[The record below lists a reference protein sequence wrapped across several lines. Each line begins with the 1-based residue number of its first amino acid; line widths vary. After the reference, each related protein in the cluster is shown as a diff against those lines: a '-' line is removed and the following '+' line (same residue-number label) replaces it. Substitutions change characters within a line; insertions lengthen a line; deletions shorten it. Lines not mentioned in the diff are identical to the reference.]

1 MGVLIYEQQQF
12 DTAFP
17 GCSSRSDAARPHGA
31 CRCHDGGICGKAGDR
46 EQCSMGVLPWALF
59 CGAGAQ
65 LVAGV
70 LDYLHKNIFGGT
82 VFCAFGFFWFGVGMS
97 WMIKAGA
104 FGEGLA
110 AGVDP
115 LAIGIAFFAYFLFA
129 VAATIAASSA
139 NLFLFVDM
147 VLIDILL
154 LGLSLD
160 AWGIGGHAPHLI
172 AAYAEVAIS
181 LLSMYGAGAALLN
194 GFYGRAFWPLGKSVN
209 NWKA

>member
-1 MGVLIYEQQQF
+1 MSNNNSTQHFQVAVADPTPLGLMGLAVV
-12 DTAFP
+12 TMVA
-17 GCSSRSDAARPHGA
+17 SAAKL
-31 CRCHDGGICGKAGDR
+31 GIVSNVAW
-46 EQCSMGVLPWALF
+46 VLPWALF

-65 LVAGV
+65 VVAGV
-70 LDYLHKNIFGGT
+70 PHYLHKNIFGGT

-129 VAATIAASSA
+129 VAATIAASST

>member
-1 MGVLIYEQQQF
+1 MSNNSSPQPFQVAVADPTPLGLMGLAVV
-12 DTAFP
+12 TMVA
-17 GCSSRSDAARPHGA
+17 SAAKL
-31 CRCHDGGICGKAGDR
+31 GIVSNVAW
-46 EQCSMGVLPWALF
+46 VLPWALF
-59 CGAGAQ
+59 CGAAAQ
-65 LVAGV
+65 VVAGV

-104 FGEGLA
+104 FGQGLA

-115 LAIGIAFFAYFLFA
+115 LAIGFAFFAYFLFS

-147 VLIDILL
+147 LLIDILL

-172 AAYAEVAIS
+172 AAYAELGIS

-194 GFYGRAFWPLGKSVN
+194 GFYGRVFWPLGKPVN
-209 NWKA
+209 NWKS

>member
-1 MGVLIYEQQQF
+1 MGLAVV
-12 DTAFP
+12 TMVA
-17 GCSSRSDAARPHGA
+17 SAAKL
-31 CRCHDGGICGKAGDR
+31 GIVSNVAW
-46 EQCSMGVLPWALF
+46 VLPWALF

-65 LVAGV
+65 VVAGV

-110 AGVDP
+110 TGVDP
-115 LAIGIAFFAYFLFA
+115 LAIGFAFFAYFLFS

-194 GFYGRAFWPLGKSVN
+194 GFYGRVFWTLGKPVN

>member
-1 MGVLIYEQQQF
+1 MLMGEEKDV
-12 DTAFP
+12 D
-17 GCSSRSDAARPHGA
+17 
-31 CRCHDGGICGKAGDR
+31 CGKAWDR
-46 EQCSMGVLPWALF
+46 EQCGMGASL
-59 CGAGAQ
+59 
-65 LVAGV
+65 
-70 LDYLHKNIFGGT
+70 GT
-82 VFCAFGFFWFGVGMS
+82 VLRCRSTGGRRCSGLSAQEHFWWDSVLRLRIFLVWRRHELDDQGGGI
-97 WMIKAGA
+97 WG
-104 FGEGLA
+104 GLA

-115 LAIGIAFFAYFLFA
+115 LAIGFAFFAYFLFS

-194 GFYGRAFWPLGKSVN
+194 GFYGRVFWPLGKPVN